1 MRKLR
6 FFSPFVISSFLVAAR
21 ASAQQPS
28 PSPTASPQVPRLA
41 EEITVSASVAGERD
55 AASFASLDRDA
66 VQNRNRGQDLAML
79 LAETPNAYA
88 YSDAGNGVGYSY
100 LSLRGFDQRRI
111 AVYVNGV
118 PLNEPES
125 QQVYFID
132 IADLASGLSE
142 IQVQRGTGTSLYGS
156 PSVGGSVN
164 LETGALAPVHSGEAV
179 LGAASF
185 GTFRGSMQ
193 YAFPFDA
200 GRSVLSARVAHVRSD
215 GYREPAFT
223 RHSLV
228 DLGYQ
233 KTGGRSVL
241 RVKLFGGPEETQL
254 AYLGV
259 PIANLRGEISGDP
272 DVDRRQNP
280 LREGETD
287 SFFQPQLQ
295 VLHDL
300 KLENGLLLKNTL
312 YAIAGDGYFRQYRP
326 SLSYDPLGPEPPTA
340 AFPEKRILQAWRRRE
355 ISQLRMGWVPS
366 LAFESGKSRLV
377 AGLELL
383 HHGGRHFGSVSEG
396 FDCASGTTAA
406 TCLSSGQR
414 LTAPLPLY
422 DYIDRKTTLAA
433 FVRETWSATPRLRLS
448 AELQARHHA
457 FRMREDVV
465 RGYSWDS
472 DYGFVTPRLGVSY
485 DASPRINLYGTLS
498 TARSEPRFDDIW
510 NPQDVFQNPVV
521 LFDRYDPLARRLSDA
536 KASLERLQ
544 AAEAGVSVK
553 GGNASLRANG
563 YWMDFRDEL
572 VFAGGIDED
581 GLPITDNAARSLHR
595 GVELEVSLRL
605 PGGVALLANGSASQ
619 DRLEDYVLRFGP
631 NAADVVDYSGNRVAL
646 FPGRLARARVSRAF
660 GPVTAGFGLRHVG
673 RIFLDNSENERK
685 DPAAREA
692 PGYVPRTIEPF
703 TLAEAELRLDL
714 RRWLKRG
721 ARTTLL
727 TLSADNLF
735 DDRYEASGYVDDQPY
750 FVPAATRNIYLGLR
764 IGF

>member
-1 MRKLR
+1 MRKHR
-6 FFSPFVISSFLVAAR
+6 FFSPVILIVLAAAR
-21 ASAQQPS
+21 VAAQQPS
-28 PSPTASPQVPRLA
+28 PSPSASPRVPKLA

-55 AASFASLDRDA
+55 AASFASLDRDG

-88 YSDAGNGVGYSY
+88 YSDAGNGVGYAY

-132 IADLASGLSE
+132 VADLASGLSE

-164 LETGALAPVHSGEAV
+164 LETGALPPIRHGEAV

-185 GTFRGSMQ
+185 GTFRGSIQ

-215 GYREPAFT
+215 GYRQPAFT

-233 KTGGRSVL
+233 KTGQRSVL

-259 PIANLRGEISGDP
+259 PIANLRGELSGNP

-287 SFFQPQLQ
+287 TFFQPQLQ
-295 VLHDL
+295 VLHDVKL
-300 KLENGLLLKNTL
+300 KDGLLLKNTL
-312 YAIAGDGYFRQYRP
+312 YAIAGDGYFKQYRA
-326 SLSYDPLGPEPPTA
+326 SLSYDPLGPEPPTP
-340 AFPEKRILQAWRRRE
+340 AFPEKQILQAWRRRE
-355 ISQLRMGWVPS
+355 ISQRRMGWVPS
-366 LAFESGKSRLV
+366 LAFETGKSRLV
-377 AGLELL
+377 AGFEVL
-383 HHGGRHFGSVSEG
+383 HHGGRHFGSVSDG
-396 FDCASGTTAA
+396 FDCSGTTTAA
-406 TCLSSGQR
+406 RCLSPTQK
-414 LTAPLPLY
+414 LTTPLPLY
-422 DYIDRKTTLAA
+422 DYIDRKTTLGA
-433 FVRETWSATPRLRLS
+433 FARETWSVTPRLRLS
-448 AELQARHHA
+448 AELQATQHE

-472 DYGFVTPRLGVSY
+472 GYGFVTPRLGVSF
-485 DASPRINLYGTLS
+485 DASARVNLYATLS

-510 NPQDVFQNPVV
+510 NPQDVYQNPVV
-521 LFDRYDPLARRLSDA
+521 LFDRYDPQTRRLSDA
-536 KASLERLQ
+536 KASPERLQ
-544 AAEAGVSVK
+544 AAEAGVTFKSA
-553 GGNASLRANG
+553 NASLRANG

-595 GVELEVSLRL
+595 GAELELSLRL
-605 PGGVALLANGSASQ
+605 PGGLALTANGSVSE
-619 DRLEDYVLRFGP
+619 DRLQEYVLRYGP
-631 NAADVVDYSGNRVAL
+631 SPADSVDYSGNRVAL
-646 FPGRLARARVSRAF
+646 FPSRLARARVSRAF
-660 GPVTAGFGLRHVG
+660 GPLLAAFVVRHVG
-673 RIFLDNSENERK
+673 RIFLDNSEDERK
-685 DPAAREA
+685 NPAARAA
-692 PGYVPRTIEPF
+692 PGYVPKTIEPF
-703 TLAEAELRLDL
+703 TLWEAELQLDL
-714 RRWLKRG
+714 GRWLKRG
-721 ARTTLL
+721 GRTTLL
-727 TLSADNLF
+727 RISADNLF
-735 DDRYEASGYVDDQPY
+735 DERYTASGYVDDQPY
-750 FVPAATRNIYLGLR
+750 FVPAATRNIYVGLR
-764 IGF
+764 VGF